1 MAIAVTNDW
10 KSYVAPATDT
20 TKTTNSAMGKDDF
33 LKLLFTQ
40 LKYQD
45 PQNPV
50 DDREFAAQLAQ
61 FSSLEQMTN
70 MSTSLNELKAVME
83 NQGKFS
89 LLQAVGK
96 TARAAGDG
104 LVADSTGNMKG
115 ILSLAADATSV
126 KVTVTD
132 GAGTPLRAV
141 NLGAV
146 KAGESVFSWD
156 GTLEGGYKAPA
167 GQYRF
172 FVEAADSAGNAVSST
187 TYTEGTVTGVTL
199 GADPTATIGNF
210 PIPFT
215 KITEIKG

>member
-1 MAIAVTNDW
+1 MTIAVTNDW

-20 TKTTNSAMGKDDF
+20 KKSASGAMGKDDF

-70 MSTSLNELKAVME
+70 LNTSFGDIKTALEQ
-83 NQGKFS
+83 QGKFS

-96 TARAAGDG
+96 TARASGDG
-104 LVADSTGNMKG
+104 LVADATGNMNG
-115 ILSLAADATSV
+115 IFSLEAAATSV

-132 GAGTPLRAV
+132 GGGTPLRTI
-141 NLGAV
+141 NLGA
-146 KAGESVFSWD
+146 KGAGESTFTWD
-156 GTLEGGYKAPA
+156 GTVEGGMKVPP

-172 FVEAADSAGNAVSST
+172 FVEAADSAGSPVPSA
-187 TYTEGTVTGVTL
+187 TYMEGTVTGVAL
-199 GADPTATIGNF
+199 DADPSAIIGNF
-210 PIPFT
+210 SIPF
-215 KITEIKG
+215 KDIRMLKS

>member
-1 MAIAVTNDW
+1 MTIAVTNDW
-10 KSYVAPATDT
+10 KSYVPPVTTT
-20 TKTTNSAMGKDDF
+20 TKAANGAMGKDDF

-70 MSTSLNELKAVME
+70 LNTSFGQIKAALE
-83 NQGKFS
+83 QQGKFS

-104 LVADSTGNMKG
+104 LVADATGNMNG
-115 ILSLAADATSV
+115 VFSLGAAATSV
-126 KVTVTD
+126 KVSVTD
-132 GAGTPLRAV
+132 GGGTPLRTI
-141 NLGAV
+141 NLGAA
-146 KAGESVFSWD
+146 KAGESIFTWD
-156 GTLEGGYKAPA
+156 GTLDGGYKAPA

-172 FVEAADSAGNAVSST
+172 FVEAADSAGNAVPST
-187 TYTEGTVTGVTL
+187 TWMEGTVTGVSL
-199 GADPTATIGNF
+199 GADPTATIGKF
-210 PIPFT
+210 AVPFT
-215 KITEIKG
+215 KITELKN

>member
-1 MAIAVTNDW
+1 MTIAVTNDW

-20 TKTTNSAMGKDDF
+20 KKTTNGAMGKDDF

-70 MSTSLNELKAVME
+70 MSASLSELKTVME
-83 NQGKFS
+83 QQGKFS

-104 LVADSTGNMKG
+104 LVADATGHMNG
-115 ILSLAADATSV
+115 ILSLASAATSV
-126 KVTVTD
+126 KVNVTD
-132 GAGTPLRAV
+132 GGGTPLRTID
-141 NLGAV
+141 LGA
-146 KAGESVFSWD
+146 KGAGESTFTWD
-156 GTLEGGYKAPA
+156 GTLEGGYKAPP
-167 GQYRF
+167 GQYHF
-172 FVEAADSAGNAVSST
+172 FVEAADSAGNAVTST
-187 TYTEGTVTGVTL
+187 TYTEGTVTGVSL
-199 GADPTATIGNF
+199 GTDPTATIGNF
-210 PIPFT
+210 LIPFT
-215 KITEIKG
+215 KIIEMKS

>member
-1 MAIAVTNDW
+1 MTIAVTNDW

-20 TKTTNSAMGKDDF
+20 KKSANGAMGKDDF

-70 MSTSLNELKAVME
+70 LNTSFGEIKTALQQ
-83 NQGKFS
+83 QGKFS

-96 TARAAGDG
+96 TARADGNG
-104 LVADSTGNMKG
+104 LVADATGTMNG
-115 ILSLAADATSV
+115 IFSLDAAATSV

-132 GAGTPLRAV
+132 AGGTPLRTI
-141 NLGAV
+141 NLGAK
-146 KAGESVFSWD
+146 KAGENIFTWD
-156 GTLEGGYKAPA
+156 GTLEGGMKVPA

-172 FVEAADSAGNAVSST
+172 FVEAADSAGQVVSSAT
-187 TYTEGTVTGVTL
+187 SMEGIVTGVTL
-199 GADPTATIGNF
+199 DDDPAAIIGNF
-210 PIPFT
+210 SIPFT
-215 KITEIKG
+215 KIRQLKS

>member
-1 MAIAVTNDW
+1 
-10 KSYVAPATDT
+10 
-20 TKTTNSAMGKDDF
+20 MGKDDF

-70 MSTSLNELKAVME
+70 LNTSFGQIKAALE
-83 NQGKFS
+83 QQGKFS

-96 TARAAGDG
+96 TARADGDG
-104 LVADSTGNMKG
+104 LVADATGNMNG
-115 ILSLAADATSV
+115 VFSLGSAATTV

-132 GAGTPLRAV
+132 GGGTPLRTI
-141 NLGAV
+141 NLGATR
-146 KAGESVFSWD
+146 AGESTFSWD
-156 GTLEGGYKAPA
+156 GTVEGGMRVPA

-172 FVEAADSAGNAVSST
+172 FVEAADGAGTAVPST
-187 TYTEGTVTGVTL
+187 TWTEGTVTGVSL
-199 GADPTATIGNF
+199 DADPTAIIGNF
-210 PIPFT
+210 SIPFT
-215 KITEIKG
+215 KIRQLKS